1 MNSTLGR
8 WRDSSNMKR
17 VLLLKAGEV
26 ANPVRLAVGDYER
39 WFQLATAG
47 ETKLEIL
54 RVSQR
59 ERPPSSVK
67 AYDAVIMTGSPASV
81 VSPAEWML
89 RAADFLKKAVDSGL
103 PVLGVCFGHQLLGF
117 AYGSR
122 VILNPQGREIGS
134 VQVELTPQGR
144 IDPLF
149 RGIPRIFWIQTTHED
164 IVEALPIGAA
174 DLAFN
179 QQTPIQAMALGHNV
193 RGVQFHPEMDPEMMT
208 ALVKSRTA
216 ILETEARCRGQ
227 APGQRTRQLLA
238 GIRPARAGRRILLNF
253 LRNFG

>member
-1 MNSTLGR
+1 MNSTLGSC
-8 WRDSSNMKR
+8 RDSSNMKR
-17 VLLLKAGEV
+17 VLLLKAGDA

-47 ETKLEIL
+47 ATRLEVR

-59 ERPPSSVK
+59 ERPPCSLK
-67 AYDAVIMTGSPASV
+67 GYDAVIMTGSPASV
-81 VSPAEWML
+81 VKPAEWML
-89 RAADFLKKAVDSGL
+89 RAAELLKKAGDAGL

-122 VILNPQGREIGS
+122 VILNPNGREIGS

-149 RGIPRIFWIQTTHED
+149 RGLPRIFWIQTTHED
-164 IVEALPIGAA
+164 IVEALPIGACV
-174 DLAFN
+174 LAFN
-179 QQTPIQAMALGHNV
+179 QQTRIQALALGHNV
-193 RGVQFHPEMDPEMMT
+193 RGVQFHPEMDAEMMT
-208 ALVKSRTA
+208 VLVKSRAA
-216 ILETEARCRGQ
+216 ILETEARRCGQ
-227 APGQRTRQLLA
+227 APGQWTRRLLA

-253 LRNFG
+253 LRNF